1 MCVEY
6 LEKHLV
12 DEEAIFEIPELE
24 VRQWSQNIDPSS
36 KLQML
41 LESQN
46 EVTKVTSDVAKH
58 LADIAPGD
66 KEGKNGNKGSSVVT
80 ESQKL
85 IETLQEKQK
94 KQSVTSS
101 SQMVTSQPTQTSFSQ
116 SQSRS
121 RSKSKTKTDSRS
133 SSRQTGCGKDET
145 DGVIMSEIVP
155 DSRTLSSKPSSS
167 ILELKR
173 SCLFNFKNEGFK
185 MMKIGVPQNV
195 TDEFWS
201 EDSLH

>member
-12 DEEAIFEIPELE
+12 DEEAKFEIPELE

-66 KEGKNGNKGSSVVT
+66 KEGKIGNKGSSVVT

-85 IETLQEKQK
+85 IETLQRKAEEAVSYK
-94 KQSVTSS
+94 SR
-101 SQMVTSQPTQTSFSQ
+101 MNFGLRIICIDLSFIFII
-116 SQSRS
+116 R
-121 RSKSKTKTDSRS
+121 K
-133 SSRQTGCGKDET
+133 
-145 DGVIMSEIVP
+145 
-155 DSRTLSSKPSSS
+155 
-167 ILELKR
+167 
-173 SCLFNFKNEGFK
+173 
-185 MMKIGVPQNV
+185 
-195 TDEFWS
+195 
-201 EDSLH
+201 

>member
-1 MCVEY
+1 M
-6 LEKHLV
+6 
-12 DEEAIFEIPELE
+12 
-24 VRQWSQNIDPSS
+24 RQWSQNIDPSS
-36 KLQML
+36 TLQML

-185 MMKIGVPQNV
+185 MMKIG
-195 TDEFWS
+195 EFWS
-201 EDSLH
+201 EDNLH